1 LEPIQT
7 KSSSNICGKKK
18 KSESK
23 KRRFRVFQEF
33 QEPQRTD
40 QFS

>member
-1 LEPIQT
+1 V
-7 KSSSNICGKKK
+7 KGKK

-23 KRRFRVFQEF
+23 NRQFRVFQEF